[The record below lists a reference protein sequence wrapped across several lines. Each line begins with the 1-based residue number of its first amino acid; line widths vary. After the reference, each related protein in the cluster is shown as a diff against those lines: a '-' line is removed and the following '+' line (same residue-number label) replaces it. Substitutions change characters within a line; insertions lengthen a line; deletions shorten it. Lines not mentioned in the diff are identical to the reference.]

1 MVLQSKIGNDIMKRD
16 TIKWRFFKYNIFVII
31 MLITFTALVFNL
43 VMHLYIEKDIV
54 AQLNKIASNAEDT
67 ALQHGP
73 DFFPNSPP
81 APPHESQDENKSTFH
96 DNTTVQIEDTHENND
111 LFRYYFMLDH
121 SLKKPLTLLNADFIL
136 LDENGDKII
145 PFPDRPDFT
154 PPDLMKQV
162 IAEIDSSKKINR
174 EQYINFHLSSSEYVA
189 IIKPVFD
196 KNSFGLG
203 WIIIYS
209 DIQKINQLKLVI
221 NIILFLI
228 LIFSA
233 LITTIFSSRVS
244 KKISEPFF
252 HINQHISN
260 ISERNFG
267 NKIEMPVYDEL
278 REFVNNIN
286 VMSEKLGIHDKAQKT
301 FLQNVSHEFRTP
313 LMSIQSYA
321 EGIKYEVID
330 SNSAV
335 EVILSEIKRMT
346 HLVED
351 LLYLSRLD
359 AIEENYSY
367 SNLNFNDL
375 LNSCLQRMN
384 LLAQNENIN
393 ISANIF
399 SDKIIVN
406 GDEEKLSRAI
416 DNILSNCIRYADRVV
431 KLELK
436 TIDDSRISIS
446 ISDDGPGFK
455 DSDLSNIFE
464 RFYKGKNGN
473 FGLGL
478 SISKNI
484 IEKLNGKISAK
495 NSASGAL
502 FIIELPLV
510 NVND

>member
-1 MVLQSKIGNDIMKRD
+1 MKRN
-16 TIKWRFFKYNIFVII
+16 TIKWRFFKYNIIVII
-31 MLITFTALVFNL
+31 MLITFTAIIFN
-43 VMHLYIEKDIV
+43 VCIHIYIENDIV
-54 AQLNKIASNAEDT
+54 KQLNKIASNAENT
-67 ALQHGP
+67 ALEHGP
-73 DFFPNSPP
+73 DFFPKAPPISPP
-81 APPHESQDENKSTFH
+81 NEEDNKIPFNENIKAQNS
-96 DNTTVQIEDTHENND
+96 DPKENND

-121 SLKKPLTLLNADFIL
+121 SLKNPLTLLNADFIL
-136 LDENGDKII
+136 LDENENKIT
-145 PFPDRPDFT
+145 PFPDKPDFT
-154 PPDLMKQV
+154 PAALMKQV
-162 IAEIDSSKKINR
+162 INEINDSKKINQ
-174 EQYINFHLSSSEYVA
+174 EKYLNFNISSAQYVA

-209 DIQKINQLKLVI
+209 NIQKINQLKLVI

-233 LITTIFSSRVS
+233 LITTVFSSRVS

-252 HINQHISN
+252 HLNQYIRA

-286 VMSEKLGIHDKAQKT
+286 IMSEKLEIYDKAQKT

-313 LMSIQSYA
+313 LMSIQSYT

-330 SNSAV
+330 SDSAV

-359 AIEENYSY
+359 AIEENY
-367 SNLNFNDL
+367 NNIDLNFNEL
-375 LNSCLQRMN
+375 LNKCVSSIN
-384 LLAQNENIN
+384 LLAKKNE
-393 ISANIF
+393 IS
-399 SDKIIVN
+399 IISNLPEEIIQIHV
-406 GDEEKLSRAI
+406 DEERLSRAI
-416 DNILSNCIRYADRVV
+416 TNIISNCIRYASSVV
-431 KLELK
+431 ILEVTVIDNMKLKL
-436 TIDDSRISIS
+436 T
-446 ISDDGPGFK
+446 ISDDGSGFK
-455 DSDLSNIFE
+455 DCELPNIFE
-464 RFYKGKNGN
+464 RFYKGTKGN

-484 IEKLNGKISAK
+484 IEKLNGTISAN
-495 NSASGAL
+495 NSETGAI
-502 FIIELPLV
+502 FIIELPIYKA
-510 NVND
+510 